1 MAKSIGEILKEAGI
15 ITPLQ
20 LELALREQKRTGE
33 KLGQILLRLGFV
45 TEDELLKALGI
56 QWKIPYV
63 DLSSIVID
71 PKAFQLI
78 PEKMARKYRL
88 IPIARKDDTI
98 VLAMSNPNDIV
109 AIDAVRRKTGLQVE
123 TRLSDE
129 ESILKAI
136 EALYGI
142 TESIEDTIEK
152 NLKEALLDEKIE
164 ENKKPIVKLVD
175 MLILKGIFEGATDIH
190 FEPDERV
197 LRVRYRIDGILHHL
211 FTLPKKISS
220 PVVSRLKVLS
230 GLDIAEQRMPQDGAF
245 TFPYGLKEIDI
256 RVSTYP
262 TLYGESVVLRV
273 LEKTNLLLGLKQLGL
288 SQENLRNFLSVIEKP
303 YGMII
308 VTGPTGSGK
317 TTTLYACLQEI
328 NALEKNIMTVEDPI
342 EYKLPFIRQSQVNER
357 AGFTFANA
365 LRHILRHDPDV
376 ILVGEMRDKETIDMA
391 FRASMTGHL
400 VFTTL
405 HANSSLA
412 AIPRLLEM
420 GVAPYILSTTL
431 LAIMA
436 QRLVRKICPQC
447 KEAYEVTGEEREK
460 WNLPEDVTK
469 LYRGKGCEFCH
480 GTGYRGRTGIFEL
493 LIVTPEVSE
502 LIMRGA
508 SPFEIERVSKLKTLR
523 DDGIDKVVEG
533 ITTLDEIQR
542 VVG

>member
-1 MAKSIGEILKEAGI
+1 MAKSIGEILRDAGI

-20 LELALREQKRTGE
+20 LELALREQERTGE
-33 KLGQILLRLGFV
+33 KPGQVLLRLGFV
-45 TEDELLKALGI
+45 NETELLKALGV

-63 DLSSIVID
+63 DLSSLVVD
-71 PKAFQLI
+71 PKALQLI
-78 PEKMARKYRL
+78 PEKMARKYKL
-88 IPIARKDDTI
+88 IPIARQNDTI

-109 AIDAVRRKTGLQVE
+109 AIDAVRRKTGLHVE

-152 NLKEALLDEKIE
+152 SLREALLDEKLE
-164 ENKKPIVKLVD
+164 ESKKPIVNLVD

-197 LRVRYRIDGILHHL
+197 LRIRYRIDGILHPY
-211 FTLPKKISS
+211 FTLPKKLSS
-220 PVVSRLKVLS
+220 AIVSRLKVLS
-230 GLDIAEQRMPQDGAF
+230 GLDIAEQRIPQDGAF
-245 TFPYGLKEIDI
+245 SFPYGLKEIDI

-262 TLYGESVVLRV
+262 SLYGESVVLRI
-273 LEKTNLLLGLKQLGL
+273 LEKTNLLLGLEQLGL
-288 SQENLRNFLSVIEKP
+288 SQENLQKFLRVIKKP

-376 ILVGEMRDKETIDMA
+376 ILVGEMRDKETIEMA

-431 LAIMA
+431 LAIIT
-436 QRLVRKICPQC
+436 QRLVRKICPNC
-447 KEAYEVTGEEREK
+447 TVSYEITDEEREK
-460 WNLPEDVTK
+460 WNLPEDVTH
-469 LYRGKGCEFCH
+469 LVRGKGCEQCH
-480 GTGYRGRTGIFEL
+480 MTGYRGRTGIFEL

-502 LIMRGA
+502 LILNGA
-508 SPFEIERVSKLKTLR
+508 SPFEIERASNLENLR
-523 DDGIDKVVEG
+523 DDGIKKALEG
-533 ITTLDEIQR
+533 ITTLEEIER